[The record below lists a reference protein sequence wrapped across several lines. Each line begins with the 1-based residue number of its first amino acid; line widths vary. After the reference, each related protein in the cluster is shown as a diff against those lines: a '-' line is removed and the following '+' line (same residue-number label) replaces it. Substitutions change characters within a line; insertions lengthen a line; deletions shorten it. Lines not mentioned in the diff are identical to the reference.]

1 MLHYNYIDLMNS
13 SVYSVKLWENRVVKS
28 VLFVMFVSHFLYLLA
43 ALQPVTNHSR
53 LKASNELRA
62 FCTSS
67 TTGLNI
73 RALCGSSSFLEMMFL
88 NATNACSLM
97 LAD

>member
-1 MLHYNYIDLMNS
+1 MLHYIDLMNS

-53 LKASNELRA
+53 LKASNDLRA